1 MRRAGSRLIYFAR
14 TALRGLAGSP
24 VTSVVAVATIGVS
37 LVLVGAFALLL
48 QNMEELLDRFGD
60 DLHVTAFLE
69 AGISEAQRR
78 RLLEIVR
85 TVEGVEQVRFVSEAE
100 ALERFRAGVGR
111 SAAFLEGLD
120 ENPLPA
126 SLEITLVPQ
135 RRSAAGMR
143 MVVESLTGLAGIDDL
158 SSGQDWVEGYLR
170 AVALVRGLGIG
181 LGAIL
186 ALATLLIVANTIR
199 LAVFAR
205 RDELEILSLVG
216 ASRSFVSTPFLL
228 EGILEGAIGG
238 ARASSS
244 GSSWCWEVSRRA
256 SSPAPR
262 RSGSWPAGRAWGCSA
277 RGRPWLVAGAREG
290 AGGDRGARTAGRRGL
305 GGPACRPRSVARCD
319 PREPRPGGWLRAA
332 GARPARDHRGPRSRG
347 GPACP
352 RRGAGAPRRPRGAA
366 RAR

>member
-1 MRRAGSRLIYFAR
+1 MRRAGSRIIYFAR

-24 VTSVVAVATIGVS
+24 VTSIVAVVTIGVS

-69 AGISEAQRR
+69 AGLSEAQRR
-78 RLLEIVR
+78 ELLEIVR
-85 TVEGVEQVRFVSEAE
+85 TVEGVEHVRFVSEAE
-100 ALERFRAGVGR
+100 AFERFRAGVG
-111 SAAFLEGLD
+111 SDAAFLEGLD

-126 SLEITLVPQ
+126 SLEITLLPQ

-170 AVALVRGLGIG
+170 AVVLVRGLGIG

-216 ASRSFVSTPFLL
+216 ASRPFIATPFLV
-228 EGILEGAIGG
+228 EGAIQG
-238 ARASSS
+238 A
-244 GSSWCWEVSRRA
+244 
-256 SSPAPR
+256 
-262 RSGSWPAGRAWGCSA
+262 
-277 RGRPWLVAGAREG
+277 
-290 AGGDRGARTAGRRGL
+290 L
-305 GGPACRPRSVARCD
+305 GGVLAVAVLYVLFRVALPEIEAGLTVLLGFAEPRFLDFRSV
-319 PREPRPGGWLRAA
+319 L
-332 GARPARDHRGPRSRG
+332 SLI
-347 GPACP
+347 
-352 RRGAGAPRRPRGAA
+352 GAGAFLGLVGSAA
-366 RAR
+366 AVIQGLRK